1 MSKTSGS
8 LCGPTSTLYYPALQQ
23 FSKTIYIFACVIN
36 LVTSVLSVLGNI
48 VILSALRKCQTLH
61 SPSKA
66 LLCSLALTDLVVGL
80 VVLPLFITYYLT
92 IILEMPTYY
101 CAIGVSYGRTSSFV
115 AAASLFTIVT
125 IAIDRLLA
133 FHFRLRYKEVVTF
146 KRVVSILISEWIFAT
161 LWAGSWFL
169 STRVNIICGAIGL
182 FICCLVTLLS
192 YISIQ
197 RGLRQHVAQ
206 IHQQANGPEPANFN
220 VLRYRRTVANML
232 WIYGVFL
239 VCYIP
244 FLLSLV
250 AILVAG
256 LTSSTRFA
264 VQLSATAVFF
274 NSSLNPFLYC
284 WRINELKE
292 KVFAKLSA
300 LSNFFHHV

>member
-1 MSKTSGS
+1 MSKISGS

-23 FSKTIYIFACVIN
+23 FSTTIYIFACVIN
-36 LVTSVLSVLGNI
+36 VMTSILSVLGN
-48 VILSALRKCQTLH
+48 VLILSALRKCQTLH

-66 LLCSLALTDLVVGL
+66 LLCSLALTDLVVGF

-101 CAIGVSYGRTSSFV
+101 CAIGVLYGRTSSFV

-125 IAIDRLLA
+125 IAIDRFLA
-133 FHFRLRYKEVVTF
+133 FHLRLRYQEVVTF
-146 KRVVSILISEWIFAT
+146 RRVVSSLVSEWIFAS

-169 STRVNIICGAIGL
+169 SARVNIICGAIGL
-182 FICCLVTLLS
+182 FICCLVALLS
-192 YISIQ
+192 YLSIQ
-197 RGLRQHVAQ
+197 RGLRHHVAQ
-206 IHQQANGPEPANFN
+206 IRQQANVSEPASIN
-220 VLRYRRTVANML
+220 VHRYRRTVTNML
-232 WIYGVFL
+232 WICGFFL
-239 VCYIP
+239 ICYIP

-256 LTSSTRFA
+256 LTNSTRFA
-264 VQLSATAVFF
+264 VQLSATAVYF

-292 KVFAKLSA
+292 KVFANLST
-300 LSNFFHHV
+300 LRNFFRHV